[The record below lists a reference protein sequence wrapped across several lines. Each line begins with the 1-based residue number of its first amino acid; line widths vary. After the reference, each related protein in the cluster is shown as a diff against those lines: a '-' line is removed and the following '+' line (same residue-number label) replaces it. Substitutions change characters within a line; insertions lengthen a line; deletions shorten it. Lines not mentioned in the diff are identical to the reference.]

1 MTMQTVGQH
10 GRTDDRAEART
21 DDRTEGRADALADLD
36 TAVCSDGAPSAR
48 NLLVTVFGD
57 VVAPLG
63 PDAEVT
69 VQELTALLTQFGV
82 NERLVRTSLSRL
94 VNEGLLAVRSSGR
107 RSFYRVADR
116 AIDLFAAA
124 DEQIYRGGAR
134 SWGGDWTVV
143 VLDGAEATAD
153 RRATLRSELA
163 AIGLGPV
170 APNVL
175 ASPIV
180 SAAAAADVIAR
191 VGGFDQVL
199 VMRSEV
205 VPGVGLADRV
215 ALARRC
221 VDLDGLEHGYAA
233 LATRFGTFADGCLAE
248 LDEVRATKLRL
259 LVVSTFRRLVL
270 ADPMLPEELLPAD
283 WAGKDA
289 RRQAARL
296 YAATA
301 ARSDGHLGRVLGR
314 EVRTSPR
321 RFGS

>member
-1 MTMQTVGQH
+1 MTMQTVAPH
-10 GRTDDRAEART
+10 GLAGDRGEDRA
-21 DDRTEGRADALADLD
+21 DRADGLADLD

-48 NLLVTVFGD
+48 NLLVTIFGD

-69 VQELTALLTQFGV
+69 VQELTALLAQFGV

-94 VNEGLLAVRSSGR
+94 VNDGLLAVRPRGR

-134 SWGGDWTVV
+134 SWGGHWTVV

-153 RRATLRSELA
+153 RRATLRNELA

-180 SAAAAADVIAR
+180 PAAAAADVIAR

-205 VPGVGLADRV
+205 VPGEGLADRV

-233 LATRFGTFADGCLAE
+233 LATRFGTFADGRLAE

-270 ADPMLPEELLPAD
+270 ADPMLPDELLPAD

-289 RRQAARL
+289 RR
-296 YAATA
+296 
-301 ARSDGHLGRVLGR
+301 
-314 EVRTSPR
+314 
-321 RFGS
+321 